1 METMSQGK
9 IAINRTL
16 VGVLALVCLAA
27 AAGIWRFA
35 PSEDNWKLWQGA
47 FTRVGLLMSAFW
59 IALPSGDREAA
70 WANVTPLTFA
80 GIILAV
86 AGVAARPKIAVPV
99 LIVLTVIGFL
109 VRPRPK
115 KRPQNRP

>member
-1 METMSQGK
+1 MSQGK

-16 VGVLALVCLAA
+16 VGVLALVCLASA
-27 AAGIWRFA
+27 VGILMFA
-35 PSEDNWKLWQGA
+35 PSEDNWNMWQAG
-47 FTRVGLLMSAFW
+47 FTRVGLVMWAFW

-70 WANVTPLTFA
+70 WANVTPLTFV

-86 AGVAARPKIAVPV
+86 VCIAYRPKVAIPV

-109 VRPRPK
+109 VRPRAK